1 MLEAGLNHD
10 PRHELGQLKF
20 WQRAV
25 LNTIIDVGLHAG
37 NLTEAD
43 ALKLLLEEG
52 HQTKKV
58 AEEKIRRAQ
67 VSSVQLS
74 TYFVGWQQ
82 ILKLREEQKA
92 ARATRSTSRIQR
104 ALLSHGTPP
113 LPYLREVFFN
123 SEAPVSRG

>member
-1 MLEAGLNHD
+1 
-10 PRHELGQLKF
+10 
-20 WQRAV
+20 V

-43 ALKLLLEEG
+43 ALRLLLEEG
-52 HQTKKV
+52 YQTKKV

-92 ARATRSTSRIQR
+92 AKGAAFVLREFND

-113 LPYLREVFFN
+113 LPFVREVFFS
-123 SEAPVSRG
+123 SEASVGGRG